1 MNRYIAPTLSDSESS
16 YTGSGSDGSVED
28 MSTDS
33 DMSESGRTW

>member
-1 MNRYIAPTLSDSESS
+1 MVVLRTCLLTVTFQNQV
-16 YTGSGSDGSVED
+16 GHGSVED

>member
-1 MNRYIAPTLSDSESS
+1 MVVSRTCLLTVTCQNQVGH
-16 YTGSGSDGSVED
+16 GSIED